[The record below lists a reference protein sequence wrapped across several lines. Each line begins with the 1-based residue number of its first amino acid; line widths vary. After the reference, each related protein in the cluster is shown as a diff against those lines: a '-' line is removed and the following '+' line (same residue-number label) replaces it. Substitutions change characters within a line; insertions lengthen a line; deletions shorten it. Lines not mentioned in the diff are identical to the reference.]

1 MEVRH
6 VRGQIVGKR
15 KDLRLLTKQWWMAI
29 EDENGEVVD
38 GQWVWHDADF
48 GENVWHHKEQ
58 KMSERKILVGEGECL
73 GIYHGKKNMK
83 KALKSGELVKK
94 KFKDSAGKEHVLYER
109 FQVAGQLQNS
119 TNKKNYKLEAL
130 IYENYKLDGL
140 IYEIYK

>member
-15 KDLRLLTKQWWMAI
+15 KDLWLLTKQWWLAI
-29 EDENGEVVD
+29 KDENGEVVD

-73 GIYHGKKNMK
+73 GIYHGKKNRK
-83 KALKSGELVKK
+83 NVLKSVTLQLLYHVMYPVMSKSINPLLNLENL
-94 KFKDSAGKEHVLYER
+94 GKVLI
-109 FQVAGQLQNS
+109 F
-119 TNKKNYKLEAL
+119 
-130 IYENYKLDGL
+130 
-140 IYEIYK
+140 